1 MRPVAM
7 ASGLLIS
14 AHSPATQARNLMS
27 DARYTAL
34 TLGATITAAVIMALF
49 FQAPPIPVAI
59 GTVAAALW
67 LLLRRRN

>member
-1 MRPVAM
+1 
-7 ASGLLIS
+7 
-14 AHSPATQARNLMS
+14 MS
-27 DARYTAL
+27 DVRYTAL